1 VSQDAFVD
9 VTWVDLLGRPRAT
22 RIPSARIDDPITVS
36 RAAVLTGYDVSPDV
50 RGTLL
55 IVPDLTSFRETPWAG
70 APSVVMADLRE
81 SNGDQSPLCSRSV
94 LRSVLERAREDG
106 FQIQAASEFEFFLLD
121 PITGDPVYPDIE
133 NYSITRGTDLEPVVR
148 RIRNELRHMAIPVEA
163 SNPEYS
169 GGQVE
174 VNITYGPALEAAD
187 RATLLRALVRRL
199 ARSEGLE
206 ATFMAKPWTDQAGS
220 GMHVHQ
226 SLWRAGEN
234 VFHDSG
240 RLSTAGRHYVAG
252 LLAHMAE
259 LALFGCPTPNSY
271 HRRTDLSFAP
281 TVICWGRDNRT
292 LSVRAIEGT
301 PSSTRVEQRDAS
313 ADCNVYLTFAGQFSA
328 GLDGLHRAVEPPPA
342 VEGNAYGRTDLPLVP
357 RTFLEALECMRD
369 GSARDLLGNET
380 IEAYLAVLEP
390 ELTVW
395 LTSSSDWERER
406 YLRSM

>member
-1 VSQDAFVD
+1 VNHSALVD
-9 VTWVDLLGRPRAT
+9 VTWVDLLGRPRAM
-22 RIPSARIDDPITVS
+22 RVPSARLNDRISVS
-36 RAAVLTGYDVSPDV
+36 RAEVLRGYGASTDVP
-50 RGTLL
+50 GTLL
-55 IVPDLTSFRETPWAG
+55 VVPDLPTLRETPWEG
-70 APSVVMADLRE
+70 APSVVMADLRGT
-81 SNGDQSPLCSRSV
+81 NGDQSPLCSRSI
-94 LRSVLERAREDG
+94 LRSVLDRGGEDG
-106 FQIQAASEFEFFLLD
+106 FEIQAASEFEFFLLD
-121 PITGDPVYPDIE
+121 PATGEPVYPDIE
-133 NYSITRGTDLEPVVR
+133 NYSITRGADLEPVVR
-148 RIRNELRHMAIPVEA
+148 RIRNELRDMAIPVEA

-174 VNITYGPALEAAD
+174 VNVTYGPALEAAD

-226 SLWRAGEN
+226 SVWRDGEN

-240 RLSTAGRHYVAG
+240 KLSAAGLHYVAG

-301 PSSTRVEQRDAS
+301 PSITRVEQRDAS
-313 ADCNVYLTFAGQFSA
+313 ADCNVYLTFAGQFAA
-328 GLDGLHRAVEPPPA
+328 GLDGLRRAVEPPPA
-342 VEGNAYGRTDLPLVP
+342 VEGNAYERTDLPLVP
-357 RTFLEALECMRD
+357 RTFLEAFECMRR
-369 GSARDLLGNET
+369 GAARDLLGSET

-406 YLRSM
+406 YLWSV